1 MNNFKTKVDHLDVS
15 KSKTVPVDFKKLSD
29 VVGSEDSKNTKFDTP
44 NTKVNHLE
52 KKIPD
57 APVRKV
63 SI

>member
-29 VVGSEDSKNTKFDTP
+29 VVGNEDAKNTKFDTP